1 MNTIPQFADKL
12 SDGHPVKVYFEEN
25 VLTYSL
31 LQQLVNIDISQD
43 FETFFNIFNQ
53 LSAIEKRF
61 TRKENQLFP
70 YLEKHGWTS
79 PSQGMWAFHDKIR
92 DNFRALRKCLE
103 SKEFSTVDTL
113 VSSKVWE
120 VQFP

>member
-1 MNTIPQFADKL
+1 MNAIPQFADKL

-31 LQQLVNIDISQD
+31 LQQLANIDISQD

-92 DNFRALRKCLE
+92 DNFRALRKCIE

-113 VSSKVWE
+113 VSS
-120 VQFP
+120 